1 MELFEFDEAV
11 MFESAS
17 GEYWRSSS
25 SGRIA
30 LDDLRRVANY
40 GNAESLTS
48 DVHLL
53 PVTLGNK
60 ILGSLGYCGKKLG
73 QSAANSLSNT
83 LATGLAQAQAHE
95 ASSHAEAVRRSEELK
110 SVMID
115 ALAHD
120 LKTPLTTIEMAAETL
135 LHAPLVLEEQRAG
148 LVREIWQASQ
158 ALRQLIHGAIHL
170 ARIDAKR
177 LRLEARATPVIGAIQ
192 TAVDTVVD
200 RAGSHTL
207 AIEVEPGISDAMAD
221 PELLTQALK
230 QLVDNSIKYS
240 PSGSAITISAGQAED
255 YVWIS
260 VRDQGPGLTEL
271 EQSHVFDKFYRGR
284 HDGSAIQGTGMG
296 LAIAKEIAEAHGGSV
311 SVESQMGNGTR
322 FTISLPSA
330 SVGAAIMEQP
340 A

>member
-1 MELFEFDEAV
+1 
-11 MFESAS
+11 
-17 GEYWRSSS
+17 
-25 SGRIA
+25 
-30 LDDLRRVANY
+30 
-40 GNAESLTS
+40 
-48 DVHLL
+48 
-53 PVTLGNK
+53 
-60 ILGSLGYCGKKLG
+60 
-73 QSAANSLSNT
+73 
-83 LATGLAQAQAHE
+83 
-95 ASSHAEAVRRSEELK
+95 
-110 SVMID
+110 
-115 ALAHD
+115 
-120 LKTPLTTIEMAAETL
+120 
-135 LHAPLVLEEQRAG
+135 
-148 LVREIWQASQ
+148 
-158 ALRQLIHGAIHL
+158 
-170 ARIDAKR
+170 
-177 LRLEARATPVIGAIQ
+177 
-192 TAVDTVVD
+192 
-200 RAGSHTL
+200 
-207 AIEVEPGISDAMAD
+207 MAD